1 MTAEERTDMRDTS
14 RPFHNAFIA
23 SLFLLLACIGTRAQA
38 QEGITIQADAW
49 GTSTQLGKIFPV
61 KISIDQLST
70 DEDRKVLID
79 AFTRSGQEGM
89 VNALGSMSPKG
100 RISLEGS
107 TGNPVRYIR
116 ELPSNE
122 GRRFRLVN
130 DREIFMGEMTFG
142 ARATSSQYSIGA
154 VELTI
159 TPDGKGSGVLLPACK
174 LKVNKEKQIEIES
187 YQNSW
192 QLKNLIVTFG
202 K

>member
-1 MTAEERTDMRDTS
+1 MRDTN
-14 RPFHNAFIA
+14 RLLYNALIA
-23 SLFLLLACIGTRAQA
+23 CLFLLLACIGTRAQA

-49 GTSTQLGKIFPV
+49 GTSTSLGKIFPV

-89 VNALGSMSPKG
+89 VDALASMGPKG

-107 TGNPVRYIR
+107 VGNPVRYIR

-130 DREIFMGEMTFG
+130 DREILMGEVTFG
-142 ARATSSQYSIGA
+142 ARSNKYSIGA

-159 TPDGKGSGVLLPACK
+159 KPDGKGSGVLLPACK

-192 QLKNLIVTFG
+192 QLKNFIVTFG